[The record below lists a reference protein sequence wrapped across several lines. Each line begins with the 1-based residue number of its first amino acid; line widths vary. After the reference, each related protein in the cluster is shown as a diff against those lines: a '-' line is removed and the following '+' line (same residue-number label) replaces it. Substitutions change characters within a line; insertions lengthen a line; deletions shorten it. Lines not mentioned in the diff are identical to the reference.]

1 MGFEDAGREND
12 ERKEDT
18 AQGLSS
24 MNASAGQGL
33 MTLKEL
39 LAELSA
45 QRKTILTSV
54 AIIFVIGAFYLATAP
69 IKYTAYV
76 VIAPLE
82 ERSNVSAGSEGI
94 LSSIGLDVGSANFRP
109 FDHFVETLT
118 SVKLAEK
125 LNRDVQLSQRLFAYD
140 KEDKEFVPPKN
151 PVALLRYLVN
161 WLFGQ
166 PGWQAPQAYDLAYHL
181 ENRLE
186 FEAEKETAAITI
198 SYEHRKPEFAR
209 EVLSLVTAKADEI
222 LRTEEK
228 ALNTVRHAYLG
239 QKLQTEPRQMNRALV
254 AHLLL
259 DAEQRLMLASVDPTF
274 GARIIDGPASS
285 SKPSSPNILRGLVLS
300 IILGF
305 MIGITIVIVRIL
317 IKGNAR

>member
-1 MGFEDAGREND
+1 
-12 ERKEDT
+12 
-18 AQGLSS
+18 
-24 MNASAGQGL
+24 MNIPAGQGL
-33 MTLKEL
+33 MTLKEI

-45 QRKTILTSV
+45 HRKTIFTSV
-54 AIIFVIGAFYLATAP
+54 AITFFVGIIYLAAAP

-94 LSSIGLDVGSANFRP
+94 LSSIGLDVGTEEFSP
-109 FDHFVETLT
+109 FDHFIGTLT

-125 LNRDVQLSQRLFAYD
+125 LNRDVQLSQRIFNYD
-140 KEDKEFVPPKN
+140 KEDKEFVRSKS

-161 WLFGQ
+161 WLFRQ
-166 PGWQAPQAYDLAYHL
+166 PGWQPPQDYDLAQHL
-181 ENRLE
+181 ENKLE
-186 FEAEKETAAITI
+186 FETEKESAAITI

-209 EVLSLVTAKADEI
+209 EVLSLVTSKADEI
-222 LRTEEK
+222 LRIEEK
-228 ALNTVRHAYLG
+228 ALNTVRHAYLE

-254 AHLLL
+254 AQLLL

-274 GARIIDGPASS
+274 GARIIDGPVSS
-285 SKPSSPNILRGLVLS
+285 SKPSSPNILRGLILS

-305 MIGITIVIVRIL
+305 MIGIAIVVVRIL
-317 IKGNAR
+317 IKGDTR